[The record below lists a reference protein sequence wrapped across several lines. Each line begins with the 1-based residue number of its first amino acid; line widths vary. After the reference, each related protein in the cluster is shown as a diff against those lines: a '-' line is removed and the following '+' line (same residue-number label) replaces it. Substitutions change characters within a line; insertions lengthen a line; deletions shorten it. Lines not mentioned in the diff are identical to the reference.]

1 MDMSTIIEVDGS
13 AGGGQLLRTAL
24 SLSLCTM
31 TPFRMR
37 GIRAGRSRPG
47 LMRQHLTAVE
57 ATTRIG
63 SAQACGAT
71 PGSQELTFV
80 PGAIQGGDYR
90 FAIGT
95 AGSTTLV
102 LQTALPALLRANRVS
117 TITLEGGT
125 HNPLAP
131 PADFLAQAFVPQLAR
146 MGANVRIDLRRHGFF
161 PAGGGRVEARVEPC
175 AMLEP
180 LDLVARGPVRQVR
193 ATALVSGLAVD
204 IGRRELE
211 VAARRLGIKRDC
223 QILTEVTPALGPG
236 NVFLVAVESEHV
248 TEVFAGF
255 GERGISA
262 ETVAE
267 RVCREASAYIDA
279 GVAVGTHLADQLLLP
294 LALAGGGTFST
305 FAPSEHALTNAA
317 LIEKFLPVEIT
328 FAPQHGKTWL
338 ARIES

>member
-1 MDMSTIIEVDGS
+1 MIELDGS

-24 SLSLCTM
+24 TLSMCTL

-57 ATTRIG
+57 AATRIG
-63 SAQACGAT
+63 NAQVTGAT
-71 PGSQELTFV
+71 PGSQELAFI
-80 PGAIQGGDYR
+80 PGAIQGGDFR

-102 LQTALPALLRANRVS
+102 LQTALPALLRADRVS
-117 TITLEGGT
+117 TLRLEGGT

-131 PADFLAQAFVPQLAR
+131 ATDFLAQAFAPQLAR
-146 MGANVRIDLRRHGFF
+146 MGAKVQIDLMRYGFF
-161 PAGGGRVEARVEPC
+161 PAGGGRVEVRVEPC

-180 LDLVARGPVRQVR
+180 LDLVARGQVKQVR
-193 ATALVSGLAVD
+193 ATALVSGLPAD

-211 VAARRLGIKRDC
+211 VAARRLGVKREG

-236 NVFLVAVESEHV
+236 NVFLVAVESEHA
-248 TEVFAGF
+248 TAVFTGF
-255 GERGISA
+255 GERGLSA

-279 GVAVGTHLADQLLLP
+279 GVAVDTHLADQLLLP

-305 FAPSEHALTNAA
+305 LAPSEHALTNAA

-328 FAPQHGKTWL
+328 FEPQGGKAWL
-338 ARIES
+338 ARIDG